1 MQHGGDQHTK
11 KIKRMRGQNTL
22 FNHFIETP
30 VTKTVRKGRS
40 ADMIALRDE
49 CLLHRYYYYIKLQH
63 KRYDAAIQELSREFY
78 IKNSNIIY
86 RMQCNSDR
94 LEQIMKKEQ
103 PDLDQ
108 LRLLYPWWTW

>member
-1 MQHGGDQHTK
+1 
-11 KIKRMRGQNTL
+11 MRGQNTL
-22 FNHFIETP
+22 FNHFIENP
-30 VTKTVRKGRS
+30 VSKTVRKGRS

-63 KRYDAAIQELSREFY
+63 KRYDAAVQELSKEFY

-94 LEQIMKKEQ
+94 LETIMKKEQ
-103 PDLDQ
+103 PDLRQ
-108 LRLLYPWWTW
+108 LRLLYPWLTW